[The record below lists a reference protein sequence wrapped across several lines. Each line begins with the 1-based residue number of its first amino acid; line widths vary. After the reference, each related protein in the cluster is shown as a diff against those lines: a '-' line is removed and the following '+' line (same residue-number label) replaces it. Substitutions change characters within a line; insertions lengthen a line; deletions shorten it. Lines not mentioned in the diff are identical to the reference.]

1 MKKLDKA
8 SFLQKSLGERQLE
21 GLNKAP
27 FFPNKRQQQSMLMY
41 NDLFV
46 APKQKEL
53 LKLKKFIPA
62 SDDTTFSIG
71 KSGAIKATEE
81 VIKRSQPKMDSG
93 QVIQIDDGGESI
105 VQELKEISKSP
116 TNPLIHQQIEVID
129 IIEVIMNKYN
139 SSQQNSGKPKGPGKK
154 PST

>member
-1 MKKLDKA
+1 M
-8 SFLQKSLGERQLE
+8 QKSLGERQLE

-53 LKLKKFIPA
+53 QKLKKFIPA
-62 SDDTTFSIG
+62 SEDTNFAIG

-81 VIKRSQPKMDSG
+81 VVKRPQPKLDSG

-116 TNPLIHQQIEVID
+116 TNPLI
-129 IIEVIMNKYN
+129 N
-139 SSQQNSGKPKGPGKK
+139 
-154 PST
+154 

>member
-1 MKKLDKA
+1 
-8 SFLQKSLGERQLE
+8 
-21 GLNKAP
+21 
-27 FFPNKRQQQSMLMY
+27 MLMY

-53 LKLKKFIPA
+53 QKLKKFIPA
-62 SDDTTFSIG
+62 ASDDTTFTIG
-71 KSGAIKATEE
+71 KSGAIKATED
-81 VIKRSQPKMDSG
+81 VIKRPQPKLDSG

-116 TNPLIHQQIEVID
+116 TNPLIHQQFEVID

-139 SSQQNSGKPKGPGKK
+139 SSQQNPGKAKGPGKK
-154 PST
+154 PSA

>member
-1 MKKLDKA
+1 
-8 SFLQKSLGERQLE
+8 
-21 GLNKAP
+21 
-27 FFPNKRQQQSMLMY
+27 MLMY

-53 LKLKKFIPA
+53 QKLKKFTPAAA
-62 SDDTTFSIG
+62 SDDTTFTIG
-71 KSGAIKATEE
+71 KLGAIKATEE
-81 VIKRSQPKMDSG
+81 VIKRSQPKLDSG

-139 SSQQNSGKPKGPGKK
+139 SSQQNPGKAKGTGKK
-154 PST
+154 PLA